1 MSQLSAPAGA
11 RRSLSIKAKFAGL
24 VVGATFVSCLS
35 VGLLSY
41 QIGKSGLIEAS
52 ELRLESI
59 AGNQAK
65 GLAAYQ
71 QRISQSLAEL
81 AQNTAIG
88 QAVETMTNIIPSE
101 VDSIRSEYQK
111 SELSAEERAAFDG
124 AGLKLLYAIHHSA
137 IHGTIA
143 SAWKNAGVSDI
154 YITDL
159 NGQIVYSVTKGSEL
173 LASAAD
179 IPQINDLVTRLTAG
193 TGSDVQTLGFSP
205 YAPDGDKPSAFIG
218 RQLAVSSWGQT
229 VTKGIVI
236 MRISAERLTQAVTPD
251 EYGKSIDEALL
262 LDANGAFRSGSFV
275 DGEAHAVPSL
285 LAEAATSQQAGSAF
299 ATVADQP

>member
-1 MSQLSAPAGA
+1 MSQRSAPAGA

-88 QAVETMTNIIPSE
+88 QAVET
-101 VDSIRSEYQK
+101 DRK
-111 SELSAEERAAFDG
+111 S
-124 AGLKLLYAIHHSA
+124 
-137 IHGTIA
+137 
-143 SAWKNAGVSDI
+143 
-154 YITDL
+154 
-159 NGQIVYSVTKGSEL
+159 
-173 LASAAD
+173 
-179 IPQINDLVTRLTAG
+179 TRLN
-193 TGSDVQTLGFSP
+193 
-205 YAPDGDKPSAFIG
+205 
-218 RQLAVSSWGQT
+218 SS
-229 VTKGIVI
+229 
-236 MRISAERLTQAVTPD
+236 
-251 EYGKSIDEALL
+251 
-262 LDANGAFRSGSFV
+262 
-275 DGEAHAVPSL
+275 H
-285 LAEAATSQQAGSAF
+285 
-299 ATVADQP
+299 